1 MTVGIGTGGGST
13 TPSEEEL
20 AEYEQERPARRLRP
34 ALDLAICGLVRDHQ
48 RRRARAGL
56 LPITT
61 RHAVLLGDLSRS
73 GPADHAAV
81 LPRLEG
87 PFIYDNKDALVAV
100 NVAAKGITLEN
111 ADQTDPVP
119 LHPGAKK
126 AIDGLK

>member
-1 MTVGIGTGGGST
+1 M
-13 TPSEEEL
+13 
-20 AEYEQERPARRLRP
+20 
-34 ALDLAICGLVRDHQ
+34 
-48 RRRARAGL
+48 
-56 LPITT
+56 
-61 RHAVLLGDLSRS
+61 
-73 GPADHAAV
+73 